1 MTQLSRFSQFVTSH
15 FKGQRLDSKTKKW
28 RRDEN
33 TRRASRAYLMEFYA
47 FFARVTL
54 FRPVLDIVYIL
65 SFILDWNLPGYIRL
79 VTLKSLS
86 KFVRLK
92 ILRIWRPCLTSTGL
106 YNLCSISLSWMWT
119 QTLPGGKMKES
130 VYWFTALNGGIICC
144 CFGAFYMVD
153 GR

>member
-1 MTQLSRFSQFVTSH
+1 MSTQSSRQKKRQNHCKLGETNIRH
-15 FKGQRLDSKTKKW
+15 KW

-79 VTLKSLS
+79 VTLKFHFQNSS
-86 KFVRLK
+86 DRLK
-92 ILRIWRPCLTSTGL
+92 IQDLAAMSDLHR
-106 YNLCSISLSWMWT
+106 
-119 QTLPGGKMKES
+119 TLQF
-130 VYWFTALNGGIICC
+130 V
-144 CFGAFYMVD
+144 
-153 GR
+153 